1 MGDVVEATLRA
12 TEQAGGVF
20 NVGTGRET
28 SVVELYDVCR
38 RVSGAEL
45 EPEFAEARLGELARS
60 VLDPSARRE
69 RARLPRGGLAGGRTG
84 AHLGFDS
91 ARRRGTS
98 GREIAAP
105 WNIQPPSLLP
115 APGAP
120 LPSLAAGVAAL
131 ELVVIVVVVLA
142 AFAKPFSNDSDIV
155 AAVTPGK
162 KAAKIE
168 ASTPAA
174 DQVKKQKSAPAPVA
188 KLARNETSVIIL
200 NGNGIPGAADEAAG
214 VVQSLRYLIAGT
226 ANAPRTDF
234 ARSLV
239 MYRPGYKG
247 EAMRLAKDVRVRRV
261 VPLDGMRAAELQGA
275 HVALILGRQ

>member
-1 MGDVVEATLRA
+1 MEHPASLSAPRTWRA
-12 TEQAGGVF
+12 
-20 NVGTGRET
+20 
-28 SVVELYDVCR
+28 
-38 RVSGAEL
+38 
-45 EPEFAEARLGELARS
+45 
-60 VLDPSARRE
+60 
-69 RARLPRGGLAGGRTG
+69 
-84 AHLGFDS
+84 
-91 ARRRGTS
+91 
-98 GREIAAP
+98 AA
-105 WNIQPPSLLP
+105 I
-115 APGAP
+115 
-120 LPSLAAGVAAL
+120 LAAGVAAL

-162 KAAKIE
+162 VAKIE
-168 ASTPAA
+168 ASTQAA

-188 KLARNETSVIIL
+188 KLARNETSIIVL

-214 VVQSLRYLIAGT
+214 VVQSLHYLIAGT

-261 VPLDGMRAAELQGA
+261 VPLDGMRAAALQGA
-275 HVALILGRQ
+275 HIALILGRQ

>member
-1 MGDVVEATLRA
+1 MEHPASLSSPGTWRA
-12 TEQAGGVF
+12 
-20 NVGTGRET
+20 
-28 SVVELYDVCR
+28 
-38 RVSGAEL
+38 
-45 EPEFAEARLGELARS
+45 
-60 VLDPSARRE
+60 
-69 RARLPRGGLAGGRTG
+69 
-84 AHLGFDS
+84 
-91 ARRRGTS
+91 
-98 GREIAAP
+98 AA
-105 WNIQPPSLLP
+105 I
-115 APGAP
+115 
-120 LPSLAAGVAAL
+120 LAAGVAAL

-142 AFAKPFSNDSDIV
+142 AFAKPFSGDADIV

-162 KAAKIE
+162 KAANVE
-168 ASTPAA
+168 ASKSAA
-174 DQVKKQKSAPAPVA
+174 DPVRKQTPAPAPVA

-200 NGNGIPGAADEAAG
+200 NGNGIQGAADGAAS

-226 ANAPRTDF
+226 GNAPRTDF